1 MCRQAPQGK
10 KVEIS
15 VLFLYPPIWGRVG
28 DLTVTSPGPAK
39 ATSKNKITTNERY
52 FSIPA

>member
-15 VLFLYPPIWGRVG
+15 VLFLYPPIWGKVE
-28 DLTVTSPGPAK
+28 DLTVTSPGPATAK
-39 ATSKNKITTNERY
+39 ATSKNKINTNERY
-52 FSIPA
+52 F